1 MERVLTPRVMFV
13 FHLLFLALLLISAA
27 RFQFSAAF
35 GQQQAMTDF
44 HAFYVAG
51 LMYWD
56 NNLPGAYH
64 FRTLYEAQQRFT
76 GTTSFM
82 PWTYPPPFNLVTAL
96 LASLPIGLAYLM
108 FTGGTL
114 VAYLAVLRRIAGAH
128 AGLVTFAILPAILL
142 NIRTG
147 QNGFMTGALIGTFLL
162 AYVRGSAGGG
172 VALGLMV
179 FKPHLAAGSA
189 ILALLDGRWGR
200 VFAAAAT
207 VLALLAASTWVFGIG
222 IWPAF
227 GGAVREASQFME
239 AGYYPFFRMTSV
251 YALLHS
257 WGAPPAAALVVQV
270 ALLAGASAVIVAAAL
285 RLPDRR
291 LVAAIVAFCSL
302 LFSPYNYDYDAT
314 LLGLAIAFLMPVMA
328 ERMPERTV
336 WKFLGASWIATGS
349 GFVMTLLGEATGSG
363 TPVTL
368 GADDAA
374 PSLGFLGLALVAMMV
389 WRHLPRLSS
398 CASGRS

>member
-13 FHLLFLALLLISAA
+13 FHLLFLALMLISAA
-27 RFQFSAAF
+27 RFQFPDAF
-35 GQQQAMTDF
+35 GPRQAMTDF

-56 NNLPGAYH
+56 NALPGAYH
-64 FRTLYEAQQRFT
+64 FRTMLEAQQRFT
-76 GTTSFM
+76 GTIDFM

-96 LASLPIGLAYLM
+96 LASLPIGLAYLV
-108 FTGGTL
+108 FTGGTFL
-114 VAYLAVLRRIAGAH
+114 AYLAVLRRIAGAH
-128 AGLVTFAILPAILL
+128 AGVVIFAILPTILL

-162 AYVRGSAGGG
+162 AYARGSAGGG

-200 VFAAAAT
+200 VFAAAGT
-207 VLALLAASTWVFGIG
+207 VLTLLAASTLVFGPA

-227 GGAVREASQFME
+227 GGAVREASEFMK

-257 WGAPPAAALVVQV
+257 WGAPPAAALAVQI
-270 ALLAGASAVIVAAAL
+270 ALLAGASAVIVVAAL

-291 LVAAIVAFCSL
+291 VVAAIAALCSL
-302 LFSPYNYDYDAT
+302 FFSPYNYDYDMT
-314 LLGLAIAFLMPVMA
+314 LLGLAIAFLMPVLA
-328 ERMPERTV
+328 ERMPQRTLSV
-336 WKFLGASWIATGS
+336 LLGASWIATGS
-349 GFVMTLLGEATGSG
+349 GFVMNILGEATGTG
-363 TPVTL
+363 TPVVL
-368 GADDAA
+368 GDDTTA
-374 PSLGFLGLALVAMMV
+374 PSLGFLGLALIAMLV
-389 WRHLPRLSS
+389 WRHLPSLSS
-398 CASGRS
+398 SASGRP